1 MTAKT
6 QPLLTREQARDA
18 LLRRGETVAAFAR
31 RNGLAASAV
40 YRVLYGINKGRN
52 GNSHRAAVALGIKAG
67 ESPAAS
73 AQR

>member
-6 QPLLTREQARDA
+6 QPLLTREQAFDA

-31 RNGLAASAV
+31 RNGLPASAV
-40 YRVLYGINKGRN
+40 YRVLYGTNKGRH

-67 ESPAAS
+67 ETPAAG
-73 AQR
+73 AQL